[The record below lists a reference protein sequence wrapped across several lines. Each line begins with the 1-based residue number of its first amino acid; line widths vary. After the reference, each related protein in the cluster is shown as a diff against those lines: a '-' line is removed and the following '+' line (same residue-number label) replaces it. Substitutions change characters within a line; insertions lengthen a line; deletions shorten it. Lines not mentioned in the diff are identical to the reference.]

1 MECFARKS
9 ELLDELD
16 LLQGAVEKKSTV
28 PILSHFLMD
37 AADFKL
43 QIAATDMELA
53 ARSSCTAKVKAP
65 GKATVPA
72 RRLVEIIRSLPD
84 GEIHFKLLE
93 NRWVQVTCQRSSFKL
108 VGLGTDNFPALPAN
122 PKPAVALPA
131 DVLAGLIDRTV
142 FAVAQDESRYTLCG
156 ALLLVKPESVAMVA
170 TDGHRLPLAER
181 RHSVPGV
188 NAEMR
193 ILIPNKALGELRR
206 LLRGKRGRGERRY
219 REER

>member
-1 MECFARKS
+1 M
-9 ELLDELD
+9 
-16 LLQGAVEKKSTV
+16 
-28 PILSHFLMD
+28 
-37 AADFKL
+37 
-43 QIAATDMELA
+43 
-53 ARSSCTAKVKAP
+53 
-65 GKATVPA
+65 
-72 RRLVEIIRSLPD
+72 
-84 GEIHFKLLE
+84 
-93 NRWVQVTCQRSSFKL
+93 
-108 VGLGTDNFPALPAN
+108 GLGTDNFPALPAN
-122 PKPAVALPA
+122 PKPAIALPA
-131 DVLAGLIDRTV
+131 EVLAGLIDRTA